1 MALAKFISRTVTSI
15 TKDAFKFNKTLD
27 VLIAQFEGSC
37 PTTEE
42 LVTLIGQKNFINGA
56 LEAIQKKIENLNT
69 VAQTSEVLVGAL
81 STATTFIKQLPLPT
95 SFPPGVGI
103 PLSIINT
110 FSDTLDNLGDIIKKE
125 EGSLDSIP
133 VALEAIKNDIGEVIT
148 KLNDLGT
155 ALDVCLNADPAIT
168 QEILDS
174 VAETTGNFDGVLS
187 ATDLNNMLNSSPGLL
202 YGDYYLRLTTIPTNN
217 FSFDKKQ
224 IVAQNKESVLDGDY
238 YNENIP
244 IERLLGDESFSSSN
258 IVLVNEMKWLIDT
271 KDLIFPP
278 PPPAEDP
285 LKALYKQSQ
294 LLILQS
300 IYGADQKESEELY
313 ERAWEYANN
322 RGPNAGNYQKL
333 QERAFDNSRT
343 LLEQAVADEGGHF
356 KDGNRILAASISKLF
371 FSNITNEPQKK
382 SLIQQVKSEARK
394 LFLEA
399 ENVGEQYYPVT
410 KKWEEEDLFET
421 STNPRLAAYARRLRS
436 TSEYET
442 GNSPSFE
449 NNYPPAIQ
457 EEVLT
462 RKPSYQAIYEAANK
476 LYLDTR
482 GIAPLAN
489 MEFNDSLQP
498 YFNDKGLGYDSV
510 QILGQDIIPEG
521 DNAISKDQLEVLY
534 GIENTQTSLLY
545 VSSPPYTNIGSNSS
559 PVEATSFGLTFQNQ
573 HSYSKNRLIL
583 RMLQVF
589 GLAWYNENIRSIS
602 ALPFWSKTV
611 NSFSPLDPEGIT
623 FNYDNDPN
631 YWNGGI
637 AQGIAELTVPITDP
651 WYFAF
656 GKNNLPYPT
665 PNPIPPPEPGWW
677 W

>member
-1 MALAKFISRTVTSI
+1 MALAKFISRIVTSI
-15 TKDAFKFNKTLD
+15 TKDTFKFNKTLD
-27 VLIAQFEGSC
+27 VLIAQFEDSC

-42 LVTLIGQKNFINGA
+42 LVVLIGQKNFINGA

-133 VALEAIKNDIGEVIT
+133 EALEVIKNDVGEVIT
-148 KLNDLGT
+148 KLNDLGVG
-155 ALDVCLNADPAIT
+155 LDICLNADPNIT
-168 QEILDS
+168 QATINT
-174 VAETTGNFDGVLS
+174 VAATTGNFDGVLS
-187 ATDLNNMLNSSPGLL
+187 ATDLNEMLNTSPGLL
-202 YGDYYLRLTTIPTNN
+202 YGDYYLRLTTIPTDN

-224 IVAQNKESVLDGDY
+224 IVAQNKESVLGGDY
-238 YNENIP
+238 YNEEIP
-244 IERLLGDESFSSSN
+244 IEELLGDESFSSSN

-300 IYGADQKESEELY
+300 IYGADPEESEELY
-313 ERAWEYANN
+313 ERAWEFANN

-333 QERAFDNSRT
+333 QEEAFEASRT
-343 LLEQAVADEGGHF
+343 LLEQAVANEGYEF
-356 KDGNRILAASISKLF
+356 KEGDRILAASISKLF

-382 SLIQQVKSEARK
+382 ALIQQVKSEARK

-399 ENVGEQYYPVT
+399 ENVGEQYYPIT
-410 KKWEEEDLFET
+410 KKWKEEDLFET

-436 TSEYET
+436 TSNYDT
-442 GNSPSFE
+442 GLDPNFE
-449 NNYPPAIQ
+449 QNYSLAIQ

-462 RKPSYQAIYEAANK
+462 RKPSYQAIYEAANI

-482 GIAPLAN
+482 GIAPLAD

-498 YFNDKGLGYDSV
+498 YFNDRLIGYNSV

-521 DNAISKDQLEVLY
+521 DRVISINQLEDLY
-534 GIENTQTSLLY
+534 IMEQTTTSLLY
-545 VSSPPYTNIGSNSS
+545 VASPPYTNIGSNSS

-573 HSYSKNRLIL
+573 YSYSKNRLIL

-589 GLAWYNENIRSIS
+589 GLAWYNENIRYYSS
-602 ALPFWSKTV
+602 LPFWSKTV

-623 FNYDNDPN
+623 FNFSNDPN
-631 YWNGGI
+631 YQDQSAGI
-637 AQGIAELTVPITDP
+637 SELLVPVTDP

-656 GKNNLPYPT
+656 GKNDLPIPP

>member
-1 MALAKFISRTVTSI
+1 MALAKFISRIVTSI
-15 TKDAFKFNKTLD
+15 TKDTFKFNKTLD
-27 VLIAQFEGSC
+27 VLIAQFEDSC

-42 LVTLIGQKNFINGA
+42 LVVLIGQKNFINGA

-69 VAQTSEVLVGAL
+69 VAQTSEVLVSAL

-133 VALEAIKNDIGEVIT
+133 EALEAIKSDVGEVIT
-148 KLNDLGT
+148 KLNDLGVG
-155 ALDVCLNADPAIT
+155 LDICLNADPNIT
-168 QEILDS
+168 QAIIDTI
-174 VAETTGNFDGVLS
+174 VPTTGNFDGVLS
-187 ATDLNNMLNSSPGLL
+187 ATDLNEMLNTSPGLL
-202 YGDYYLRLTTIPTNN
+202 YGDYYLRLTTIPTDN

-224 IVAQNKESVLDGDY
+224 IVAQNKESVLPPEGAY
-238 YNENIP
+238 YNEEIP
-244 IERLLGDESFSSSN
+244 IEELLGDESFSSSN

-300 IYGADQKESEELY
+300 IYGADQEESEELY
-313 ERAWEYANN
+313 ERAWEFANN

-333 QERAFDNSRT
+333 QEEAFEASRT
-343 LLEQAVADEGGHF
+343 LLEQAVANEGYEF
-356 KDGNRILAASISKLF
+356 KEGDRILAASISKLF

-382 SLIQQVKSEARK
+382 ALIQQVKSEARK

-399 ENVGEQYYPVT
+399 ENVGEQYYPIT
-410 KKWEEEDLFET
+410 KKWKEEDLFET

-436 TSEYET
+436 TSEYDT
-442 GNSPSFE
+442 DLDPNFE
-449 NNYPPAIQ
+449 QNYSLAIQ

-482 GIAPLAN
+482 GIAPFADI
-489 MEFNDSLQP
+489 EFNDSLQS
-498 YFNDKGLGYDSV
+498 YFIDKGLGYNSV
-510 QILGQDIIPEG
+510 QILGQDIIEEG
-521 DNAISKDQLEVLY
+521 DRVISINQLEDLFT
-534 GIENTQTSLLY
+534 IEQTQTSLLY
-545 VSSPPYTNIGSNSS
+545 VSSPPYTNITSTSS
-559 PVEATSFGLTFQNQ
+559 PTYATSFGLTGKNQ
-573 HSYSKNRLIL
+573 QSYSKNRLIL

-589 GLAWYNENIRSIS
+589 GLAWYNENIRYYS

-623 FNYDNDPN
+623 FNYSNDPN
-631 YWNGGI
+631 FQDQSAGI
-637 AQGIAELTVPITDP
+637 SEPLVPVTDP

-656 GKNNLPYPT
+656 GKNELPVPP